1 MNTMRFE
8 GEVAIVTGAGT
19 GIGRA
24 TALALAKEGAR
35 VVVANRNIDN
45 GQSTV
50 AAIEAAGGSA
60 WFVQTDVAKEEDV
73 EKLVSAVQDRFGKL
87 NLLINN
93 AGILG
98 DFTPAADSTADNFD
112 RVVGTNLKGPWLCM
126 KHAIP
131 HMARQKR
138 GVIVNVTS
146 ATAIRTFPYLAIYSA
161 TKAGLMSLTRVAAV
175 EYAPQGI
182 LIKSVCVGGVRTPM
196 SASAMS
202 TPEGAAGLAA
212 MHPVNRVAEPEEI
225 ANAILWLCSPEASF
239 AIGPTLNVTGG
250 MEIA

>member
-1 MNTMRFE
+1 MNTLRFE
-8 GEVAIVTGAGT
+8 GKVAIVTGAGT

-24 TALALAKEGAR
+24 TALALAKEGAH
-35 VVVANRNIDN
+35 VVVANRNVDN
-45 GQSTV
+45 GQGTV
-50 AAIEAAGGSA
+50 AAIRAAGGSA
-60 WFVQTDVAKEEDV
+60 LFLQTDVSKEADV
-73 EKLVSAVQDRFGKL
+73 QNLVGAVHERFGKL
-87 NLLINN
+87 DLLINN

-98 DFTPAADSTADNFD
+98 DLTPAADSTEENFD

-131 HMARQKR
+131 HMAKQKR
-138 GVIVNVTS
+138 GVIINVTS

-161 TKAGLMSLTRVAAV
+161 TKAGLMALTRVAAV
-175 EYAPQGI
+175 EYASQGI
-182 LIKSVCVGGVRTPM
+182 HIKSVCVGGVRTPM
-196 SASAMS
+196 SESTMS

-225 ANAILWLCSPEASF
+225 ANAILWLCSSEASF
-239 AIGPTLNVTGG
+239 SIGPTLNVTGG

>member
-1 MNTMRFE
+1 MNRNRFE

-35 VVVANRNIDN
+35 VVVANRNVDT
-45 GQSTV
+45 GQGT
-50 AAIEAAGGSA
+50 ATAIQAAGGNA
-60 WFVQTDVAKEEDV
+60 LFVQTDIAKDEDV
-73 EKLVSAVQDRFGKL
+73 QHLVDTVQDRFGKL
-87 NLLINN
+87 DLLVNN

-98 DFTPAADSTADNFD
+98 DLTLAADSTEENWD
-112 RVVGTNLKGPWLCM
+112 RVVDTNLKGPWLCM

-131 HMARQKR
+131 HMAKQKR

-146 ATAIRTFPYLAIYSA
+146 AAAIRSFQYLAIYSA
-161 TKAGLMSLTRVAAV
+161 AKAGLAALTRVAAV

-182 LIKSVCVGGVRTPM
+182 HIKSVCVGGVRTPM
-196 SASAMS
+196 TAPNMS
-202 TPEGAAGLAA
+202 TPEGAAGLAS

-225 ANAILWLCSPEASF
+225 ANAILWLCSAEGSF
-239 AIGPTLNVTGG
+239 SIGPTLHVTGG